1 MPSLVSCLV
10 AALVVAGRVASRSY
24 TLSKTYDASNFLDE
38 FDFQTVR
45 EPRDE
50 VKRTHVQKLI

>member
-1 MPSLVSCLV
+1 MPSLVSCVV
-10 AALVVAGRVASRSY
+10 AALTVAGRAASRSY

-45 EPRDE
+45 GLGPERNG
-50 VKRTHVQKLI
+50 HLIKS